1 MIRTV
6 IPELKKAIEDSMSA
20 VATYSLRP
28 GLLEC
33 EEYLYSIEEHNLRLE
48 IRKELASAKLIMKKR
63 KLWQRILN

>member
-20 VATYSLRP
+20 VATYQLRP

-33 EEYLYSIEEHNLRLE
+33 EEFLYSIEEENLRAE
-48 IRKELASAKLIMKKR
+48 IRLELIKAKQILKKR
-63 KLWQRILN
+63 SIWQRILN